1 MTLAAIFACLGWSW
15 VAITMIV
22 VALRVGLLGSDRRG
36 AGLPR
41 LSVIVPAC
49 NEADTIVAAL
59 GSLLKVEYPDL
70 EIVLINDR
78 STDGTG
84 DLMESLSRD
93 DPRVRVVHL
102 SELPDGWLGKV
113 HAMHRGAAL
122 ASGEWLLFTDADVHF
137 APDSLSRCVSL
148 AERAGVDHLCVGPRM
163 QCVTFWEKVFISF
176 FGTAFCF
183 RYRPDL
189 VSAPGPYHVGVGAF
203 NMVRSDVYR
212 QLGGHSTLALQVI
225 DDMEFG
231 KLVKSRGYRQLFVG
245 AGEAVTV
252 RWAVGLSGLAQVL
265 EKNAY
270 AGLYYSLPY
279 TLLATLVTVFHCIAP
294 LWLLTGPAWGW
305 GLLGL
310 FSMQVC
316 AWAMA
321 PAFGAPRWS
330 GVFYPIAG
338 LVFCAVLWRAA
349 FLVHW
354 RGGIQW
360 RGTFYRLETLRDAA
374 P

>member
-1 MTLAAIFACLGWSW
+1 MTAAAICACLGWAW
-15 VAITMIV
+15 VACTMIL
-22 VALRVGLLGSDRRG
+22 VALRVGVLGPERRSD
-36 AGLPR
+36 GLPS

-59 GSLLKVEYPDL
+59 GSLLRVDYPSL

-78 STDGTG
+78 STDATG

-102 SELPDGWLGKV
+102 SELPEGWLGKV

-122 ASGEWLLFTDADVHF
+122 ANGEWLLFTDADVHF
-137 APDSLSRCVSL
+137 GPDSLARCVSL
-148 AERAGVDHLCVGPRM
+148 AERAEVDHLCVGPRIH
-163 QCVTFWEKVFISF
+163 CRTFWEKVFISF

-189 VSAPGPYHVGVGAF
+189 VGTPGPYHVGVGAF
-203 NMVRSDVYR
+203 NMVRREVYR

-225 DDMEFG
+225 DDMELG

-245 AGEAVTV
+245 GGDAVRV
-252 RWAVGLSGLAQVL
+252 RWAVGLRGLAQVL

-270 AGLYYSLPY
+270 AGLYYSPPY
-279 TLLATLVTVFHCIAP
+279 TLMATLVTVFSCLAP
-294 LWLLTGPAWGW
+294 LWLLTGPFWAWGV
-305 GLLGL
+305 LGL

-316 AWAMA
+316 AVAMA

-330 GVFYPIAG
+330 GLFFPVAG

-354 RGGIQW
+354 RGGIRW
-360 RGTFYRLETLRDAA
+360 RGTFYPLQRLRDAA